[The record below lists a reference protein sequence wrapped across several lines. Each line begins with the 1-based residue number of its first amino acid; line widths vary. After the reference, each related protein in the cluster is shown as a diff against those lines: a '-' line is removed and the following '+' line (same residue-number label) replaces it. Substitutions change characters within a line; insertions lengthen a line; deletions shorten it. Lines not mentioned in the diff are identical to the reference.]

1 MGKKKRSNLSL
12 GSTCCGLCLSQV
24 QPAVDAEPV
33 GEKPLYWTFS
43 CRGLAI
49 SESWYPR
56 CPETI
61 PSWILGGD
69 CIAHRGT
76 AVQRLQEE
84 VALSQVFSQCDQ
96 SWWQRWPYQEKTL
109 VKWAG
114 RAPTRTWQ
122 ARVSWEPQSLCYEA
136 ALGQEVS
143 RWTGK
148 WRLLETRNETPW
160 ASEDK

>member
-1 MGKKKRSNLSL
+1 MRKEVISGRGFGRMVFMLRRYSLKGSLQVKIWGKKKKRSNLSL

-33 GEKPLYWTFS
+33 GEEASLYWTFS

-61 PSWILGGD
+61 PSWILRSD

-76 AVQRLQEE
+76 AS
-84 VALSQVFSQCDQ
+84 A
-96 SWWQRWPYQEKTL
+96 
-109 VKWAG
+109 
-114 RAPTRTWQ
+114 
-122 ARVSWEPQSLCYEA
+122 EA
-136 ALGQEVS
+136 AK
-143 RWTGK
+143 RK
-148 WRLLETRNETPW
+148 WL
-160 ASEDK
+160 